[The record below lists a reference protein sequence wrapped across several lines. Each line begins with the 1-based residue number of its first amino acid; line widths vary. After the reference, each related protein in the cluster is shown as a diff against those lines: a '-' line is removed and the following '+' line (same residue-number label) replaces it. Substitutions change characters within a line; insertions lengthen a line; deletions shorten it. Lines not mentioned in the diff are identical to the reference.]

1 MLRRK
6 VLKKSTSAYPLTP
19 KTKAKK
25 MMTAA
30 GIKPVGVP
38 EIKKQLLFAE
48 AISLTSGKK
57 KKE

>member
-1 MLRRK
+1 
-6 VLKKSTSAYPLTP
+6 
-19 KTKAKK
+19 
-25 MMTAA
+25 MTAA

-57 KKE
+57 KKRIKRKVSALYYLEKY